1 MLLLQSCWPTS
12 APSLP
17 SATSAGRWGK
27 SATAPAP
34 RSQARAREMRDEEM
48 TTGTQDGTRCHPC
61 PSPLT
66 PVFYGVQEGG
76 VSWCCSLGLT

>member
-1 MLLLQSCWPTS
+1 
-12 APSLP
+12 
-17 SATSAGRWGK
+17 
-27 SATAPAP
+27 
-34 RSQARAREMRDEEM
+34 M
-48 TTGTQDGTRCHPC
+48 TTGTQDGTRCYPC